1 MEVGLVIWNLF
12 LSALLSGLVIQSG
25 VLLARPIDFP
35 VREGNGVNVLRLWAL
50 EVRLSCGGMLGRIG
64 NAGRRMLG

>member
-1 MEVGLVIWNLF
+1 MEVGLLIWNLV

-35 VREGNGVNVLRLWAL
+35 VREGNGVNVLRLWVI
-50 EVRLSCGGMLGRIG
+50 EVRLPCGGMLGRIG